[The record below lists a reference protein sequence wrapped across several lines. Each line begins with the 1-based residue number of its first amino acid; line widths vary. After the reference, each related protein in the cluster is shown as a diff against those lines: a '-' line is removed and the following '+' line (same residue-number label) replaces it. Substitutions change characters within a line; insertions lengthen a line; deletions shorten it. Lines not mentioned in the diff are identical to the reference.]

1 MDIVAVGLGEVLW
14 DVLPGGK
21 KIGGAPANFAYHVS
35 QFGIESHVASAV
47 GSDKLGD
54 EALDVLNGKGID
66 TSYIK
71 RVGYP
76 TGAVRVA
83 LDEKGVPEYRFD
95 SATAWDNIPFTADM
109 KELAERTT
117 LVCFGSLAQREGVS
131 RQTIRSF
138 LQAMPVSESTLKVFD
153 VNFRQNFY
161 GRDVVETSLKMCNVL
176 KINDEEIVEI
186 ARMFGWEGHGIAEV
200 CRRLMEAFDLKVLIL
215 TCGTEGSYV
224 YWKSPDGSE
233 EHFLDTPR
241 VEVADTVGAGDAFT
255 AAFCASVAKGKDI
268 AEAHGLA
275 VDVSAYVC
283 SCRGA
288 MPELPKSLKER

>member
-1 MDIVAVGLGEVLW
+1 MW

-47 GSDKLGD
+47 GCDALGD
-54 EALDVLNGKGID
+54 EALEVLSLKGID
-66 TSYIK
+66 TSYIQ
-71 RVGYP
+71 RVDYP

-95 SATAWDNIPFTADM
+95 SSTAWDNIPFSAGM
-109 KELAERTT
+109 EELAGRTT
-117 LVCFGSLAQREGVS
+117 LVCFGSLAQRSRVS
-131 RQTIRSF
+131 RQAIRKF
-138 LQAMPVSESTLKVFD
+138 LQAMPRSPKTLKVFD

-161 GRDVVETSLKMCNVL
+161 SREVVEASLEMCNIL
-176 KINDEEIVEI
+176 KINDEEIIEI
-186 ARMFGWEGHGIAEV
+186 ARMFGREGHGFAEV
-200 CRRLMEAFDLKVLIL
+200 CRWLIEAFDLKVLIL
-215 TCGTEGSYV
+215 TCGTGGSYV
-224 YWKSPDGSE
+224 YWGSDSRPE
-233 EHFLDTPR
+233 VHFLATPH

-255 AAFCASVAKGKDI
+255 AAFCAAFAKGKSV

-283 SCRGA
+283 SCHGA
-288 MPELPKSLKER
+288 MPELPEYLKDR